1 MNLILINFKDY
12 KQAIGKNA
20 VKLAKQLDKKNVW
33 LIVNAVDL
41 NEVIKS
47 VKISKVLVQH
57 VDPIETGAYTGSI
70 TFPEIKKAHGVLI
83 NHSERR
89 ISFENIKKTI
99 NLCKK
104 YKLISIVCSE
114 NLNESLKIS
123 KLKPDYI
130 ALEQK
135 ELISGKIS
143 VSQAKPELI
152 KNAAK
157 KINNLLVGAGIHS
170 NLDVKKSIEFGAK
183 GVLVSSAVVTSKEPK
198 KILNELIKGL

>member
-1 MNLILINFKDY
+1 M
-12 KQAIGKNA
+12 
-20 VKLAKQLDKKNVW
+20 
-33 LIVNAVDL
+33 
-41 NEVIKS
+41 
-47 VKISKVLVQH
+47 
-57 VDPIETGAYTGSI
+57 
-70 TFPEIKKAHGVLI
+70 
-83 NHSERR
+83 
-89 ISFENIKKTI
+89 
-99 NLCKK
+99 
-104 YKLISIVCSE
+104 CSE